1 MVVVIIMV
9 VVQSIDVATGKDELI
24 LTAITVIIL
33 TNLHK
38 IRRNK
43 KRERIYIVET
53 LKKWKIYVISAE

>member
-1 MVVVIIMV
+1 MVVVMIMV
-9 VVQSIDVATGKDELI
+9 VVQSVDVAMSKDGLI
-24 LTAITVIIL
+24 LTAMMVIIL

-53 LKKWKIYVISAE
+53 LKR